1 MIIIKRIPFIGLL
14 FVLTLSSCF
23 KAIPV
28 EKDIQLGALTSNNIH
43 TDPKQYPLL
52 DRAEYPETYKQ
63 MQRVVDNILSSPEIK
78 YRDIFMYDSITII
91 NDDKTVNAF
100 CTPGGYIFVY
110 TGLIKMAQ
118 NEDEMASVIGH
129 EIAHAELRHTVK
141 KLTRGVGR
149 QAVIIAGLAAA
160 GAAWGVWV
168 AVEVGNKILGL
179 GMGRDQENNADK
191 YSVIY
196 LGTSGH
202 YSCIAIADFFETLVS
217 SGKDVKIPPILSS
230 HPDTENRIKRVKK
243 WAAKYGYSTE
253 YSNSPQF
260 KVLQNSLDKAIE
272 NEKKKEEKK

>member
-1 MIIIKRIPFIGLL
+1 MIILKRIPLLGLF

-28 EKDIQLGALTSNNIH
+28 SKDVQLGALTSHNIH
-43 TDPKQYPLL
+43 ADPKQYPILNKK
-52 DRAEYPETYKQ
+52 DYAESYKQ
-63 MQRVVDNILSSPEIK
+63 MQRVVDNILESPEIK
-78 YRDIFMYDSITII
+78 YKDVFMYDSITII

-110 TGLIKMAQ
+110 TGLMKMAK

-179 GMGRDQENNADK
+179 GLGRDQESHADK
-191 YSVIY
+191 NSVIY

-202 YSCIAIADFFETLVS
+202 YSCIALADFFETLVS
-217 SGKDVKIPPILSS
+217 SGKDVKMPSMLSS
-230 HPDTENRIKRVKK
+230 HPDTKNRIKRVKK
-243 WAAKYGYSTE
+243 WAKDFGYPTE
-253 YSNSPQF
+253 YKDNPQF
-260 KVLQNSLDKAIE
+260 IILQNSLPKS
-272 NEKKKEEKK
+272 KEETKK